1 MFILLG
7 DAGVW
12 LVVIAVLIIIANNK
26 KSVVVGAVAPS
37 APSTDQTL
45 ANRLWT
51 AIGDPSPARFQKQGL
66 VTVTGTVVGK
76 QPHYNT
82 VSST

>member
-37 APSTDQTL
+37 APSTERNAL
-45 ANRLWT
+45 HIIAN
-51 AIGDPSPARFQKQGL
+51 I
-66 VTVTGTVVGK
+66 
-76 QPHYNT
+76 
-82 VSST
+82 

>member
-26 KSVVVGAVAPS
+26 KSVVVGAV

-82 VSST
+82 VSGT

>member
-26 KSVVVGAVAPS
+26 KSVVVGAVVPAPQ
-37 APSTDQTL
+37 STD
-45 ANRLWT
+45 
-51 AIGDPSPARFQKQGL
+51 
-66 VTVTGTVVGK
+66 
-76 QPHYNT
+76 
-82 VSST
+82 